1 MASPLELIKEK
12 FPKLNAFSDRFV
24 ARELYKRNY
33 EDARDRFAN
42 EDDYIS
48 YLLQQ
53 DEPPLADI
61 DRFGR
66 RVALEQQPEQEDP
79 SILGTIPDA
88 FTAGLRGIQATGRG
102 ITAGVAGLFGDE
114 QEQQEQLALARQSEA
129 LAAQAIEDN
138 ITSWRDIGGI
148 GDLARYTIQRFGES
162 SPYLVAG
169 ISGGLAGSA
178 AGSVVP
184 GLGTA
189 IGGVVGATAALTP
202 LFFGQNVLRQSEEV
216 REGRKEEIN
225 EVYAA
230 ASAPVQAALD
240 AVLFRVLGL
249 VGKPLNLLQ
258 TPARGIFGKALRG
271 GLTGVPTEAVTEV
284 GQQFIERLQA
294 GLSLDSEDALREYEE
309 AAVAGGLLG
318 GVVGGVTG
326 PLTQP
331 SATTLERELSE
342 VTEEAKKQGTTVAP
356 EVEETLEVEPEETIE
371 TTPVDRP
378 TVPSRA
384 EPEALETETV
394 SNLQEQGREDGNKLF
409 IGDMLTEKLQSIIDT
424 QGEQAAKEYY
434 KGYTETAKTRFDPP
448 SFERASREVKKPI
461 TAPQIGQKRF
471 AVDKVD
477 TDQFEAGEGFVV
489 RDNRLNGQ
497 DSLAF
502 RTQQE
507 ADSYIQ
513 SQGDPDLSAED
524 VTIPP
529 KPAEGTTWDSKKGQ
543 WVDQFEGQRGK
554 VPAKKVTIKE
564 KRIPINITDLTAKE
578 QRKVDYYRNTKNFR
592 KDREKYP
599 NTDLKEMI
607 DSGVVPADARLVE
620 NLTNKQQV
628 LLKNRRKTK
637 KDQFWTTDKELEGL
651 GVVPVNEKAQS
662 VLAKQKEERQSEN
675 QNFKVD
681 FEVALKEDGRFQVN
695 KLLRD
700 QDTNNV
706 VQEIPDSVFTDEN
719 VAGRRLRDLQEEAGV
734 EPDIT
739 AGKPVITL
747 AELKARDR
755 SDKKILSS
763 VTEVIEKEIAKI
775 AGPETG
781 VAFATEKIVA
791 PEGSYGFES
800 NDGTVGNV
808 EGFYDR
814 DNDIVYLSLQRTAEL
829 FQAGKLNE
837 LVSHESFHALQR
849 TIKNAKKTGVFTKK
863 EQDTLNTA
871 FPEGNVD
878 SLPEYTKQTLG
889 KDVMQMLR
897 DRHRNNVLNT
907 EELQAYVFQAW
918 NAQRT
923 AGKRAPVGNIVQRA
937 FNKIANLFAKTKN
950 FLSGK
955 GFNTYESI
963 FEAAATGEVARRG
976 RTGTREEAAAR
987 GEQRATE
994 IQQAV
999 ADVPVTRTEE
1009 GTVVEPLATRIAASV
1024 EQQTN
1029 YPGKPVRK
1037 KINSNNPIFRPL
1049 GFRPSKEAIDI
1060 LNNAAEKIVTVKTSA
1075 KPEGRQASQKRQSD
1089 IQPAFNEINEFRRK
1103 LISEKPENVNEGLIN
1118 EMVQPMV
1125 NAAVAINHGHSF
1137 DITDT
1142 DTNEKVTIGEGN
1154 KLFGADKKVHDDLSK
1169 LRVNNKPLARAI
1181 SEGGFAQT
1189 TEERQVQRADIE
1201 RDEVAERSAERAER
1215 LLKDRQEEG
1224 IDPEQQREQQ
1234 EQEAAARALGIEEET
1249 KPRKRKILTLSRE
1262 PVQEFFDGGD
1272 VNAEADNKTRTET
1285 SDDGVKFS
1293 VSSLFSSPS
1302 DNAIKSLSDL
1312 IVEEKAIQNVGGE
1325 SETGI
1330 YKSIFNAYGPRAI
1343 DIRTKLQDKLYVV
1356 KRIQRKIV
1364 ETTGE
1369 QIPDRLNVYMAEEL
1383 YWGRTG
1389 ERLHQNN
1396 VKFVEPIKDLLAENK
1411 ITLEELDLFLYARHA
1426 KERNARIFETYQ
1438 EAVELRDTRNRT
1450 PEQEAKYNKIKDYLK
1465 NTEEEAR
1472 SGSGMTDEVA
1482 DSYMEYY
1489 NNRDDSEVFVE
1500 MGNLVNKLMEE
1511 DLKVKLDGSLVSEQ
1525 QIEEMTRGEWEN
1537 YVPLAG
1543 IDYDIDAENPK
1554 MGASGAPIIRTQPRS
1569 KIRKTPGFQGK
1580 KDPKDFIKGG
1590 RAKLDDDQRL
1600 ARNVFAQAVAKLNN
1614 DTIKAE
1620 KNKVSLTLNEFANE
1634 YQDNPAI
1641 VNDELFILNPTDEQ
1655 LAQFETD
1662 KEAYDKLIKQRF
1674 IFKNTKPNPGEKF
1687 EFLENGETK
1696 TILLTNEYLARAFNN
1711 HGVEAGNKIMQM
1723 LGNVTRYL
1731 AVINTAYNPEFMLTN
1746 AIKDLQ
1752 TAAINLSD
1760 EQTTS
1765 FRNNAIKGWRGA
1777 LKGAFRAIRKPDAE
1791 GFWEDA
1797 YRDFAEQG
1805 GKVGFFTSMKTIDEQ
1820 FNEIQKDI
1828 SNLKSEKAA
1837 KTFFGKKGGVRNIIK
1852 FITDTNGAVENAIRL
1867 SAYQAAVDAGVSK
1880 PKAAS
1885 LAKNLTVNFNR
1896 KGEWGGAINSLYLF
1910 YNASIQGS
1918 FRLFQAIGTSKRVR
1932 NLALGIVAT
1941 SFFLD
1946 MFNRAVA
1953 GDDDDG
1959 RNKYDK
1965 INGWIKGHNL
1975 ILMNPFDTGPGYVS
1989 IPLPWGYNWLS
2000 IVGQTMAS
2008 SMPDTMGGARKNEL
2022 SIGESASRTAVGLVD
2037 AFSPV
2042 GSGDSIIELASPA
2055 VIKPLI
2061 QLQRNED
2068 YAGRAI
2074 YPPDNPFDGNAGP
2087 PNSQTYWDASETSK
2101 TIAGTLNN
2109 LTGGSPVR
2117 SGIADF
2123 HPDTLDFIAGQMFGG
2138 AGAFLGRTFE
2148 LGRTFLTGEWDEIGL
2163 NDIPFVR
2170 RVVKKQPSFINK
2182 QNYFDIRDEIKIA
2195 ENLIDYLTEERQFV
2209 ELREAKKDYRLLL
2222 SLSPS
2227 IKSLESRRRAF
2238 RKEIKRI
2245 EENRAIDEDRKKELI
2260 KQIFDKEEKL
2270 LTLFLK
2276 RADKILR
2283 KD

>member
-1 MASPLELIKEK
+1 MARPLDFILEQ
-12 FPKLNAFSDRFV
+12 FPGFKAYSDFDV
-24 ARELYKRNY
+24 ARELYRRDYGDAQKTFSTEEDFINY
-33 EDARDRFAN
+33 
-42 EDDYIS
+42 
-48 YLLQQ
+48 LTK
-53 DEPPLADI
+53 DEEEQPQDI

-66 RVALEQQPEQEDP
+66 RITLEEPEEDQGA

-88 FTAGLRGIQATGRG
+88 FEAGLRGIQATGRG
-102 ITAGVAGLFGDE
+102 ITGGVAGLFGDE

-169 ISGGLAGSA
+169 IGGGLAGGA
-178 AGSVVP
+178 VGGP
-184 GLGTA
+184 
-189 IGGVVGATAALTP
+189 IGGIIGATAALTP

-225 EVYAA
+225 EIYAA

-318 GVVGGVTG
+318 GVVGGVSG

-331 SATTLERELSE
+331 SATTLERELSK

-371 TTPVDRP
+371 TTSVDRP
-378 TVPSRA
+378 TVPPRA

-394 SNLQEQGREDGNKLF
+394 SNLQEQGREDGNRLF
-409 IGDMLTEKLQSIIDT
+409 IGDMLTKKLQSIIDT

-434 KGYTETAKTRFDPP
+434 KGYTETAKTRFEPP

-513 SQGDPDLSAED
+513 SQGDPDLTAED

-889 KDVMQMLR
+889 TDVMQMLR

-1029 YPGKPVRK
+1029 YPGKPVNK
-1037 KINSNNPIFRPL
+1037 TINSSNPIFRPL
-1049 GFRPSKEAIDI
+1049 RFRPSQDAINI
-1060 LNNAAEKIVTVKTSA
+1060 LNSAAEKIVNVKTTS
-1075 KPEGRQASQKRQSD
+1075 KPQTREASQKRQRD
-1089 IQPAFNEINEFRRK
+1089 IQPAFDEINEFRRK
-1103 LISEKPENVNEGLIN
+1103 LISEKPENVSEGLIN

-1125 NAAVAINHGHSF
+1125 NAAVAIRHGHSF
-1137 DITDT
+1137 DIVDQNTGA
-1142 DTNEKVTIGEGN
+1142 KLKIGEGT
-1154 KLFGADKKVHDDLSK
+1154 KLTGADKKIHDDLSK
-1169 LRVNNKPLARAI
+1169 LRVNNKSLYQAV
-1181 SEGGFAQT
+1181 SEALPDT
-1189 TEERQVQRADIE
+1189 KEERQVTREQVE
-1201 RDEVAERSAERAER
+1201 RTEVDDVAERSARRAEGVLER
-1215 LLKDRQEEG
+1215 KRQQG
-1224 IDPEQQREQQ
+1224 IDREQQIEQQ

-1249 KPRKRKILTLSRE
+1249 KPRKRKILTLSKE

-1272 VNAEADNKTRTET
+1272 VNAEADNKTRSET

-1302 DNAIKSLSDL
+1302 DEAIKSLSDT

-1330 YKSIFNAYGPRAI
+1330 YKSVFNAYGPRAI
-1343 DIRTKLQDKLYVV
+1343 DIRTKLQDKLYIV
-1356 KRIQRKIV
+1356 KRIQRKIA
-1364 ETTGE
+1364 ETTGQ

-1396 VKFVEPIKDLLAENK
+1396 VKLVEPIKDLLAENK

-1426 KERNARIFETYQ
+1426 KERNARIFKTYQ
-1438 EAVELRDTRNRT
+1438 EAVELRNTRNRT
-1450 PEQEAKYNKIKDYLK
+1450 PEQEARFNRIKDYLQ

-1472 SGSGMTDEVA
+1472 AGSGMTDEVA

-1500 MGNLVNKLMEE
+1500 MGNLVNKLMQE
-1511 DLKVKLDGSLVSEQ
+1511 DLQVKLDGNLISQEQ
-1525 QIEEMTRGEWEN
+1525 YDEITRGEWEN

-1543 IDYDIDAENPK
+1543 LDYDIDSEKPK

-1590 RAKLDDDQRL
+1590 RAKLDEDQRL

-1620 KNKVSLTLNEFANE
+1620 KNKVALTLNEFVKE
-1634 YQDNPAI
+1634 YGDNPIIA
-1641 VNDELFILNPTDEQ
+1641 NDELFIANPTEEQ
-1655 LAQFETD
+1655 LASFETD

-1687 EFLENGETK
+1687 EFLENGEK
-1696 TILLTNEYLARAFNN
+1696 RTILLTNEYLARAFNN
-1711 HGVEAGNKIMQM
+1711 HGVEAGSKIMQM

-1797 YRDFAEQG
+1797 YRDFAAQG

-1820 FNEIQKDI
+1820 FNEIQRDI
-1828 SNLKSEKAA
+1828 GNLKSEKAA

-2000 IVGQTMAS
+2000 IVGQTIAS

-2022 SIGESASRTAVGLVD
+2022 SIGESAARTAVGLVD

-2055 VIKPLI
+2055 VIKPFV

-2101 TIAGTLNN
+2101 TIASTLNN

-2148 LGRTFLTGEWDEIGL
+2148 LGRTFLTGKWDEIGL

-2195 ENLIDYLTEERQFV
+2195 ENLIDYLIQERQFD
-2209 ELREAKKDYRLLL
+2209 ELRDARQEYRSLL
-2222 SLSPS
+2222 SLSPA
-2227 IKSLESRRRAF
+2227 IKSLESKRRKF
-2238 RKEIKRI
+2238 RKQIKKI
-2245 EENRAIDEDRKKELI
+2245 EDNRLFDDDRKKELI
-2260 KQIFDKEEKL
+2260 KKIFDREEIL